1 MYNGVY
7 RLKALYPG
15 HDKLGELEIFGY
27 CSKGMPGVE
36 IVGLGTLG
44 RSIKEKLIFLSRQ
57 FGIKIPLKRYV
68 LCIDL
73 PLELKKEKSFENCR
87 WLELPILIL
96 FWTLSGKLE
105 LENLDDCIA
114 IGKVQVNG
122 TIICPELTSY
132 KSEGNPADSKI
143 LAPSFVSIPKSSYLI
158 PLEELLNSAGAVG
171 LNYQLTKLKAS

>member
-1 MYNGVY
+1 MQSGVY

-36 IVGLGTLG
+36 IVGLGPLG

-73 PLELKKEKSFENCR
+73 PVELKKEKSFESCR

-96 FWTLSGKLE
+96 FWTLSGRLE

-114 IGKVQVNG
+114 IGKIQVNG
-122 TIICPELTSY
+122 TIICPELHSY
-132 KSEGNPADSKI
+132 QSQGESESKI
-143 LAPSFVSIPKSSYLI
+143 LAPSFVSIPSCSYLI
-158 PLEELLNSAGAVG
+158 PLEDLLNSAGAVG
-171 LNYQLTKLKAS
+171 LNYQLSKLKAS